1 MNKQLPPRDLRRK
14 GFFSRLA
21 GSFKR
26 EWRLHV
32 LMLIPLIQLIVFFY
46 YPMYGAQIAFRKYM
60 PAKGI
65 WGSEWVG
72 LMQFQK
78 FFNSFQFRQVIWNS
92 LRLSLYS
99 LLAGFPFP
107 ILLAL
112 MINVCPSRRFRKTV
126 QMVTYAPYFIST
138 IVLVAILNQFLSN
151 TTGLY
156 ANIARAFGATTI
168 PNLQAT
174 ISTFDHIYVW
184 SGVWQTAGYNAIIYI
199 AALTSIDPTLYE
211 AASIDGAGRF
221 QKIFHID
228 LPGILPTAAIMLILS
243 SGSLLNVGFEK
254 IYLMQNSVNNAV
266 SEVISTYVYK
276 QGIGAGFPD
285 YSYSTAVGLFNSV
298 ISFILIVITNAASK
312 RLSGSSM
319 W

>member
-1 MNKQLPPRDLRRK
+1 MTSLSCSGLGRKERRQIFWRRLWRDRFFALMILPVVIYYIL
-14 GFFSRLA
+14 FS
-21 GSFKR
+21 
-26 EWRLHV
+26 
-32 LMLIPLIQLIVFFY
+32 Y
-46 YPMYGAQIAFRKYM
+46 YPMYGVLIAFENYM
-60 PAKGI
+60 PSKGI
-65 WGSEWVG
+65 TGSEWVG

-112 MINVCPSRRFRKTV
+112 MINACPSRRFRKTV

-174 ISTFDHIYVW
+174 TSTFDHIYV
-184 SGVWQTAGYNAIIYI
+184 
-199 AALTSIDPTLYE
+199 
-211 AASIDGAGRF
+211 
-221 QKIFHID
+221 
-228 LPGILPTAAIMLILS
+228 
-243 SGSLLNVGFEK
+243 
-254 IYLMQNSVNNAV
+254 
-266 SEVISTYVYK
+266 
-276 QGIGAGFPD
+276 
-285 YSYSTAVGLFNSV
+285 
-298 ISFILIVITNAASK
+298 
-312 RLSGSSM
+312 
-319 W
+319 